1 MATPTLNPLSNPTS
15 SAIADWLELVTFV
28 ADRRVMSPA
37 KGREYLEQSGGP
49 SDEDDVAL
57 AFGTLHERCRGS
69 FALYP
74 FRFSRL
80 GLERIPDADPTVYQF
95 LLLLASSMNGTV
107 ALADSSRASVLFE
120 RLASRAATTLF
131 GPSSRAVRFGHP
143 PEPERPAVFA
153 DAVRWLAAKLH
164 ARPLP
169 LSGATLRRND
179 GGVDVVAWREF
190 EDGRSGS
197 PIAAVQVTY
206 ESDLRGK
213 SLEIAGNELDRWMAI
228 AKPVPVLAIPVDGM
242 DDLDLFAEL
251 SARVLILDRWRLLRC
266 LGGAEGPLVSELR
279 SWTENVM
286 TKLEV

>member
-1 MATPTLNPLSNPTS
+1 
-15 SAIADWLELVTFV
+15 
-28 ADRRVMSPA
+28 MSPA
-37 KGREYLEQSGGP
+37 KGREYLEQAGGP

-57 AFGTLHERCRGS
+57 AFGTLHERCRRG

-80 GLERIPDADPTVYQF
+80 GLERIPEADPTVYQF

-107 ALADSSRASVLFE
+107 AFADSSGASVLFE
-120 RLASRAATTLF
+120 RLTQHAATTLF

-143 PEPERPAVFA
+143 PEPGRPTAFA
-153 DAVRWLAAKLH
+153 DAVRWLAVKLH
-164 ARPLP
+164 TRSLP

-190 EDGRSGS
+190 EDGRAGA
-197 PIAAVQVTY
+197 PIAAIQVTF

-213 SLEIAGNELDRWMAI
+213 SLEIASNELDRWMAI
-228 AKPVPVLAIPVDGM
+228 AKPVAVLAVPVDGM

-251 SARVLILDRWRLLRC
+251 SARVLTLDRWRLLQC
-266 LGGAEGPLVSELR
+266 LDGPEDVPLHGLR
-279 SWTENVM
+279 PWTEDVIAQ
-286 TKLEV
+286 LEV